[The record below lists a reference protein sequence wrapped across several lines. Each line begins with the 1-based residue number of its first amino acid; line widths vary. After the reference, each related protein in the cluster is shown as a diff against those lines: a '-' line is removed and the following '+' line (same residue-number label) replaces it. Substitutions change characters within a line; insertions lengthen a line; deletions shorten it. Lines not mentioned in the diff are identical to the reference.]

1 MKKFFR
7 KPDLIKLTGYLL
19 IAISVLLLI
28 MLSVFKLPQLRMWYE
43 EYQEYLL
50 VLELRVAALEGK
62 WIILVAI
69 FFLFT
74 LKSVVPLA
82 ILPISAVCVISAMVF
97 NLPISLLINILG
109 LVIIFS
115 IRYYIG
121 KRWKTLPY
129 RILKSYDEIWKIL
142 EHDGD
147 GNPWLLFL
155 CRIIP
160 LFPINTVSNIYG
172 GLKYDFRKYLLISV
186 SAFLPKLLSY
196 SIIGRN
202 AFNPFSASFII
213 PVMISSF
220 ISGVGVLTTRKIILF
235 IRRKGEEDVKN
246 KNQFR

>member
-1 MKKFFR
+1 MKKYFK
-7 KPDLIKLTGYLL
+7 KPDLMKLTGFVL
-19 IAISVLLLI
+19 IFISISLLLL
-28 MLSVFKLPQLRMWYE
+28 LSIFKLPQLMQWYD

-50 VLELRVAALEGK
+50 KLELRVAALEGK
-62 WIILVAI
+62 WIIIIAI
-69 FFLFT
+69 FFLFS
-74 LKSVVPLA
+74 LKSVIPLI
-82 ILPISAVCVISAMVF
+82 ILPVSGVCVISAMVF
-97 NLPISLLINILG
+97 NLPISVLINILG

-121 KRWKTLPY
+121 TKRKTLPY

-172 GLKYDFRKYLLISV
+172 GLKYDFRKYLLISI
-186 SAFLPKLLSY
+186 SAFLPKILSY

-213 PVMISSF
+213 PVMVSSF
-220 ISGVGVLTTRKIILF
+220 VSGVGVLTTRKIILF

-246 KNQFR
+246 KN

>member
-1 MKKFFR
+1 MMKKSFK
-7 KPDLIKLTGYLL
+7 KPDLIKLTGHVL
-19 IAISVLLLI
+19 ILISIFLLLL
-28 MLSVFKLPQLRMWYE
+28 LSVFKLPQLMQWYD
-43 EYQEYLL
+43 EYQEYL
-50 VLELRVAALEGK
+50 VKLELRVAALEGK
-62 WIILVAI
+62 WIIIVAI
-69 FFLFT
+69 FLLFT
-74 LKSVVPLA
+74 LKSVIPLA
-82 ILPISAVCVISAMVF
+82 VLPVSCVCVISAMVF
-97 NLPISLLINILG
+97 NLTISVLLNILG

-121 KRWKTLPY
+121 TKRKTLPY

-186 SAFLPKLLSY
+186 SAFLPKIFSY

-202 AFNPFSASFII
+202 VFNPFSASFII

-246 KNQFR
+246 KN

>member
-1 MKKFFR
+1 MKKYFK
-7 KPDLIKLTGYLL
+7 KPDLMKLTGFVL
-19 IAISVLLLI
+19 ILISISLLLL
-28 MLSVFKLPQLRMWYE
+28 LSIFKLPQLMQWYD

-50 VLELRVAALEGK
+50 KLELRVATLEGK
-62 WIILVAI
+62 WVIIIAI

-74 LKSVVPLA
+74 LKSVIPLA
-82 ILPISAVCVISAMVF
+82 ILPVSGVCVISAMVF
-97 NLPISLLINILG
+97 NLPISVLINILG

-121 KRWKTLPY
+121 TKRKTLPY
-129 RILKSYDEIWKIL
+129 RILKNYEEIWKVL

-186 SAFLPKLLSY
+186 SAFLPKIFSY

-246 KNQFR
+246 